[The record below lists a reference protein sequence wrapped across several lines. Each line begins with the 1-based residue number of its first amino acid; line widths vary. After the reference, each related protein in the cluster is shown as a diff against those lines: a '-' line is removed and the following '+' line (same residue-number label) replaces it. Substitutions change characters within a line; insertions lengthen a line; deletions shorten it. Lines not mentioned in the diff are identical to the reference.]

1 MFFGLGLKPMQ
12 VKSVLAKEGLRGYI
26 YVEAVKQTHVKQLIQ
41 GVGNLRL
48 GQYTQT
54 VC

>member
-1 MFFGLGLKPMQ
+1 MQ
-12 VKSVLAKEGLRGYI
+12 VKAVLAKEGLRGYI

-54 VC
+54 VCWLSF